1 MDKRTLSERLLVNA
15 IEKKDSDIII
25 VSDLDEIPRGSSIK
39 EFKGEYIKYFEQN
52 QFSYF
57 LNYNVGISPIAEG
70 TFSRITTW
78 RQMKESDM
86 TMTAL
91 RYAKLGE
98 AQAIKNGGWHFS
110 WMGGANKIIDKLKSW
125 AHQEFNKPELLVASD
140 IESNINKG
148 KEHFGR
154 PGIGETKKV
163 SIDNTFPKFVQ
174 ENQDYLRT
182 RGLLDNTPEPK
193 IAIIMPYYNDPN
205 LIKSVSA
212 ITGQT
217 YQNWE
222 LFIVD
227 DGSDMD
233 KSASN
238 ILASHPKIRHHW
250 QKNSGPAAARNLVLN
265 YLTDKEKQTGY
276 KDFTHIAFCDS
287 DDIWNK
293 DFLVSNLAYICD
305 NDMVY
310 CSVNHRFED
319 GSVAVPFGI
328 PDPVEYPGREIML
341 ATPFIYISSVLCKK
355 DAIGFNRFDSQLDS
369 IEDWEMWLRLDKQG
383 NKICHNPE
391 KLVTYTVKNGMAAK
405 RTDEQVNII
414 RNRYRQKELV

>member
-1 MDKRTLSERLLVNA
+1 
-15 IEKKDSDIII
+15 
-25 VSDLDEIPRGSSIK
+25 
-39 EFKGEYIKYFEQN
+39 
-52 QFSYF
+52 
-57 LNYNVGISPIAEG
+57 
-70 TFSRITTW
+70 
-78 RQMKESDM
+78 
-86 TMTAL
+86 
-91 RYAKLGE
+91 
-98 AQAIKNGGWHFS
+98 
-110 WMGGANKIIDKLKSW
+110 
-125 AHQEFNKPELLVASD
+125 
-140 IESNINKG
+140 
-148 KEHFGR
+148 
-154 PGIGETKKV
+154 
-163 SIDNTFPKFVQ
+163 
-174 ENQDYLRT
+174 
-182 RGLLDNTPEPK
+182 
-193 IAIIMPYYNDPN
+193 MPYYNDPN